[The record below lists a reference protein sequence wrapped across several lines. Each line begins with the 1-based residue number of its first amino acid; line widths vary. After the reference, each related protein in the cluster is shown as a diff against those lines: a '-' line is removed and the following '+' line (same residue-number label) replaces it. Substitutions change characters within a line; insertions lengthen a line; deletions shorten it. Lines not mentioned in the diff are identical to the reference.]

1 MKLGAWILVGILGG
15 AFGAHFLL
23 RDKGYVL
30 INFRDYSLE
39 TSVPVFLF
47 IVAALYV
54 LVRLAV
60 KLWRIPRRLGEV
72 VGERRSQT
80 VGDRL
85 SNGLI
90 EIAQGNWAKGE
101 RLLAGGLKGS
111 KAPLIN
117 YLLAARAAQS
127 QGSSERRDE
136 WLGLAYEQL
145 PDAETAILLTHAEL
159 QLADGQHELA
169 LANLRKVAEK
179 TPDHPMALTLL
190 ARVYRELDDWPELEK
205 LLPVL
210 DRTQLNSAERD
221 AIAMGTFVALAKR
234 RDLTLEQL
242 DALMGRLP
250 AGLRNQPQVV
260 AEQAATL
267 SRLGHGERAEQ
278 LLRKRLKKDWDQ
290 ALVLAYG
297 RIKGIDADKQ
307 LSRAEGWLKQHPE
320 DAALLLTAARL
331 CMRVEVWGKARSY
344 LETSLA
350 EVPSPEAYELYGRL
364 LTRLGEGDNAA
375 LAYRS
380 GLALA
385 TESTGPMPVLEAPV
399 PDQAEE
405 AG

>member
-1 MKLGAWILVGILGG
+1 MRFGAWVLAGILLG

-23 RDKGYVL
+23 GDKGYVL
-30 INFRDYSLE
+30 INFRDFVIE
-39 TSVPVFLF
+39 MSVPVLVFLL
-47 IVAALYV
+47 AALYV

-60 KLWRIPRRLGEV
+60 RLWRIPKRLGEA
-72 VGERRSQT
+72 VGERRSQR

-111 KAPLIN
+111 KSPLIN

-127 QGSSERRDE
+127 QGAAERRDE
-136 WLGLAYEQL
+136 WLSLAYEQL
-145 PDAETAILLTHAEL
+145 PAAETAILLTHAEL
-159 QLADGQHELA
+159 QLADGQYELA
-169 LANLRKVAEK
+169 LANLRKVDQK
-179 TPDHPMALTLL
+179 SPDHPMALTLL
-190 ARVYRELDDWPELEK
+190 ARVYRALEDWPELEK

-210 DRTQLNSAERD
+210 DRTQLTEEERE
-221 AIAMGTFVALAKR
+221 AIAMGTFGALAKR

-242 DALMGRLP
+242 DVLMGRLP
-250 AGLRNQPQVV
+250 TGLRGRPAVV
-260 AEQAATL
+260 AQQAATL
-267 SRLGHGERAEQ
+267 SRLGYGERAEQ
-278 LLRKRLKKDWDQ
+278 LLRKRLKKDWDS

-297 RIKGIDADKQ
+297 RIKGLDAEKQ
-307 LSRAEGWLKQHPE
+307 LSRAEGWLKQYPE

-331 CMRVEVWGKARSY
+331 CMRVELWGKARSY

-350 EVPSPEAYELYGRL
+350 EDPNPEAYELYGRL

-385 TESTGPMPVLEAPV
+385 TESNGPMPVLEAPA
-399 PDQAEE
+399 PDPAEE
-405 AG
+405 TG

>member
-1 MKLGAWILVGILGG
+1 MRLGAWILGGILFG

-23 RDKGYVL
+23 GDKGYVL
-30 INFRDYSLE
+30 INFREYVVE
-39 TSVPVFLF
+39 MSVPVLVFLLG
-47 IVAALYV
+47 ALYV
-54 LVRLAV
+54 MVRLAV
-60 KLWRIPRRLGEV
+60 RLWRIPRRIGEA
-72 VGERRSQT
+72 VGDRRSQR

-85 SNGLI
+85 SGGLI
-90 EIAQGNWAKGE
+90 EISQGNWAKGE
-101 RLLAGGLKGS
+101 RLLSGGLKGS

-127 QGSSERRDE
+127 QGAVERRDE

-169 LANLRKVAEK
+169 LANLRKVAQK

-190 ARVYRELDDWPELEK
+190 ARVYQALEDWPELEK

-210 DRTQLNSAERD
+210 DRTQLSSAERE
-221 AIAMGTFVALAKR
+221 AVAMGTFAALAKR

-242 DALMGRLP
+242 ETLMGRLP
-250 AGLRNQPQVV
+250 AGLRSQPRVI

-267 SRLGHGERAEQ
+267 SRLGHGDRAEQ
-278 LLRKRLKKDWDQ
+278 LLRKRLKREWDS

-297 RIKGIDADKQ
+297 RIKGQDAEKQ
-307 LSRAEGWLKQHPE
+307 LGRAEGWLKQYPE
-320 DAALLLTAARL
+320 DAVLLLTAARL
-331 CMRVEVWGKARSY
+331 CMRVELWGKARSY

-350 EVPSPEAYELYGRL
+350 ADPNPQAYELYGRL
-364 LTRLGEGDNAA
+364 LTRLGEGENAA

-385 TESTGPMPVLEAPV
+385 TESSGPMPVLEP
-399 PDQAEE
+399 PPPKQAEE
-405 AG
+405 TG